1 MCKQYYGFHLSSAS
15 DPSACLTPGSVHR
28 SGCPIAIALDLLG
41 DRWSLLVV
49 RDLLF
54 GGPRGF
60 REFAGAPEG
69 IASNILTDRLAR
81 LHKAGII
88 ERRRDPTDRRRV
100 IYALTE
106 KGMGLA
112 PALVDLAVWSAR
124 YERTE
129 APPAIIDRMSTQ
141 RDAVLAD
148 LRARWSAHRPAGTS
162 DD

>member
-1 MCKQYYGFHLSSAS
+1 MTY
-15 DPSACLTPGSVHR
+15 DPGHR
-28 SGCPIAIALDLLG
+28 SGCPIAIALDLIG

-81 LHKAGII
+81 LQQAGII
-88 ERRRDPTDRRRV
+88 ERRRDPADRRRV

-106 KGMGLA
+106 KGVDLA
-112 PALVDLAVWSAR
+112 PALVEIVVWSAR
-124 YERTE
+124 HERTE
-129 APPAIIDRMSTQ
+129 APKAMVDRM
-141 RDAVLAD
+141 RNRREEFLAE
-148 LRARWSAHRPAGTS
+148 LRAKWDRNR
-162 DD
+162 